1 LEIIIIFAESPC
13 KKIRN
18 YAFDI
23 LKIFLMNPEKIEII
37 KRILFQNKILLI
49 TLCQNGINKSKD
61 DQYCKQLNT
70 LIIKIKNDTI

>member
-1 LEIIIIFAESPC
+1 
-13 KKIRN
+13 
-18 YAFDI
+18 
-23 LKIFLMNPEKIEII
+23 MNPEKIEII